1 MEKRWVFGALAS
13 LVLLGSLSFVS
24 AAFNFTDMLNMWA
37 TAGVFKYVLP
47 FLLVFALV
55 FGILSKGGILGDNK
69 GVHAILAATLGLLSL
84 VGDYFPNFLE
94 KFAPNLATGV
104 SILLAAIILLGLFY
118 KPEGDEKN
126 IIWVLFA
133 IGAIAFILIVT
144 NTFSDSYGLT
154 GLNIWQDYGP
164 AIITLVILGVAIWAI
179 VSWSKSS
186 SGGKP

>member
-13 LVLLGSLSFVS
+13 IVIFRSLSFVS

-37 TAGVFKYVLP
+37 NAGVFKYVLP

-104 SILLAAIILLGLFY
+104 SVLLGAIILLGLFY
-118 KPEGDEKN
+118 KEGDNRKN
-126 IIWVLFA
+126 IIWVLFG
-133 IGAIAFILIVT
+133 IGVIAFLLIIT
-144 NTFSDSYGLT
+144 NTFSSSYGFA
-154 GLNIWQDYGP
+154 GMNIWQDYGP
-164 AIITLVILGVAIWAI
+164 AIITLVILGIAVWAI
-179 VSWSKSS
+179 ISWK
-186 SGGKP
+186 KD